1 MKEKYNLDWND
12 QTQTWE
18 GQGNQLSKKLIDVA
32 KDTDAIINETLD
44 RSVKGQLMNKQAAE
58 TVRSIYKYYAPL
70 QGKHIEDDI
79 AGNIAQGSV
88 ANRTAPKEKK

>member
-58 TVRSIYKYYAPL
+58 TVEVNL
-70 QGKHIEDDI
+70 
-79 AGNIAQGSV
+79 
-88 ANRTAPKEKK
+88 